1 MYYVLSLRQSN
12 VSLYKLLC
20 DWYAFNID
28 FKENFLS
35 TACTIQVVF
44 IIIKIEIYKQV
55 KTELV
60 NDYLCFH
67 GIMKNMDFTDELD
80 PGLGSE
86 LWT

>member
-12 VSLYKLLC
+12 VSLYELLC

-28 FKENFLS
+28 FKNFLS

-55 KTELV
+55 EIELK
-60 NDYLCFH
+60 NDHLCIH
-67 GIMKNMDFTDELD
+67 GIMENMDLTLD
-80 PGLGSE
+80 
-86 LWT
+86 